1 VESLDPNA
9 HTTCETEAFALTL
22 SHRREQNRDMSSAI
36 EQDLDRIAERVAEL
50 VRLTQSLREENQ
62 TLRISADQREG
73 ENKVLRERLETARE
87 RVESL
92 ISRLPA
98 ES

>member
-1 VESLDPNA
+1 
-9 HTTCETEAFALTL
+9 LTL
-22 SHRREQNRDMSSAI
+22 AHRREQNRGMSSSI
-36 EQDLDRIAERVAEL
+36 EQDLDRIAERTAAL

-62 TLRISADQREG
+62 SLRIAADQREG

-92 ISRLPA
+92 IARLPE

>member
-1 VESLDPNA
+1 
-9 HTTCETEAFALTL
+9 
-22 SHRREQNRDMSSAI
+22 MSSSI
-36 EQDLDRIAERVAEL
+36 EQDLDRIAERVATL
-50 VRLTQSLREENQ
+50 VRLTQTLREENQ
-62 TLRISADQREG
+62 HLRITADQREG

-92 ISRLPA
+92 IARLPA